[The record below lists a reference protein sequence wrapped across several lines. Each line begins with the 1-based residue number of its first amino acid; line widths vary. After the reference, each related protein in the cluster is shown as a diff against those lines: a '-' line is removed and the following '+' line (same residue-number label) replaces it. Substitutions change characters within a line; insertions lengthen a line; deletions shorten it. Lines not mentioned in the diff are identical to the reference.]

1 MNICRRKVA
10 VYIFLCF
17 FPCMPLGTASAVSA
31 SNTLSNPFSA
41 PGDQTTFTPYGSLG
55 IFQEQ
60 LEKLR
65 PGMMV
70 QTEYHGDNHVRSLA
84 GYSREFIPD
93 LIGGSEKI
101 FSRDNLTLALIGGA
115 LAGLSANVDHVDRN
129 IKNYFQTRRPLDGVS
144 KYGDMIGQ
152 GYYHMGVGAALFAA
166 GELSNN
172 KKLADTG
179 IVTLEAFL
187 INGIATEGLKY
198 TTHRLRPNGGDHMS
212 FPSGHASSTA
222 AVAASIS
229 AMYDWDPAIAVPLY
243 ATAIFVGTS
252 RIQDNMHYL
261 SDVIA
266 GLTIGTIV
274 GRSVAGYHREK
285 DSGVRIFKNVSFLP
299 LLEKDVKG
307 GVFTMKW

>member
-1 MNICRRKVA
+1 MTVCRRKVA
-10 VYIFLCF
+10 AYIAICF
-17 FPCMPLGTASAVSA
+17 FSCMPVGTASAVTA
-31 SNTLSNPFSA
+31 LNTLSNPFSG
-41 PGDQTTFTPYGSLG
+41 PGDQTPYTAYRSLNT
-55 IFQEQ
+55 FQEQ
-60 LEKLR
+60 TEKMR
-65 PGMMV
+65 PGTAV
-70 QTEYHGDNHVRSLA
+70 QVEYYGDNHVPALA
-84 GYSREFIPD
+84 GYAEEFIPD
-93 LIGGSEKI
+93 LVRGTEKI

-144 KYGDMIGQ
+144 SYGDMIGQ
-152 GYYHMGVGAALFAA
+152 GYYHMGLGAALFAA
-166 GELSNN
+166 GELSSN

-187 INGIATEGLKY
+187 LNGIATEGLKY

-229 AMYDWDPAIAVPLY
+229 AMYDWNPVIAVPLY
-243 ATAIFVGTS
+243 ATAVFVGAS

-274 GRSVAGYHREK
+274 GRSVAGYHKEK
-285 DSGVRIFKNVSFLP
+285 NSGVRIFKNVSFSP

-307 GVFTMKW
+307 GMFTMKW